1 MSWPI
6 QTSDVTAYLG
16 VTPAG
21 DADQVALDRATA
33 AVVRWVARNVDGIP
47 LPIIEGDPVDAGED
61 IELGAVMLAAR
72 WYARRSSSQGI
83 ASFGE
88 FGPAYVQRTDPDV
101 ASLLGLSK
109 PSVG

>member
-1 MSWPI
+1 MTWPI

-21 DADQVALDRATA
+21 SADQVALDRATA
-33 AVVRWVARNVDGIP
+33 AVVAWVARNVEG
-47 LPIIEGDPVDAGED
+47 LPQPATPGDPVDVGAD

-72 WYARRSSSQGI
+72 WYARRTSSQGI

-88 FGPAYVQRTDPDV
+88 LGPAYVTRTDPDV
-101 ASLLGLSK
+101 AQLLRLNT
-109 PSVG
+109 PAVG